1 MRVAVH
7 FIRHSIFKS
16 VKRVLIVLRQCRL
29 LVLSTFRVLDTA
41 TLLLVPHR
49 TTNLSQLIS
58 MALLRC
64 TYIIIGCFSELLV
77 LILPDAV
84 FREFFQVLV
93 LALLE
98 IALACYETVD
108 FLLFVAHVSL
118 ALLIMRET
126 STTPMLSTFL
136 YKLTHWRLLPNWWIH
151 FMTELLPPVVV
162 H

>member
-1 MRVAVH
+1 
-7 FIRHSIFKS
+7 
-16 VKRVLIVLRQCRL
+16 
-29 LVLSTFRVLDTA
+29 
-41 TLLLVPHR
+41 
-49 TTNLSQLIS
+49 

-136 YKLTHWRLLPNWWIH
+136 YKLTH
-151 FMTELLPPVVV
+151 
-162 H
+162 